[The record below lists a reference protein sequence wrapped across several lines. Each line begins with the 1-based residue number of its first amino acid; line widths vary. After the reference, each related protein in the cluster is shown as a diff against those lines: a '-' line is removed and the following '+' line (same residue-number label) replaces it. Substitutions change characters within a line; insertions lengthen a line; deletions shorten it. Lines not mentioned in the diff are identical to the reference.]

1 MLRLVVAIVLFATT
15 HQRVC
20 GEECP
25 CQYLAADPVYP
36 GAGGYRWDCEYVTHG
51 LTTVPTSCWTLHPDV
66 TQIFLDYNDI
76 SEVTSESLVGLT
88 NLRTLSLKHNTITA
102 IVPGTLT
109 NLASLELLDASSNK
123 LAELPTDLWSLTNLT
138 HLYLGDNKLSD
149 THTFN
154 ISNLNNLEV
163 LDLHLNQLSQL
174 PPLSVEPLRA
184 LQILHLHWNT
194 LVELPVLTNNLHLH
208 ELLVNGNALLEFPK
222 YMFGNLTQP
231 LTYHFVDNPAY
242 DVWATMLLALPE
254 RSHIMMGNDVWVWA
268 EDDQV
273 ARQLLQQAQT
283 WVLQDGLSQP
293 IDLPSLVRI
302 CGSTHI
308 AHTGGSLPPC

>member
-1 MLRLVVAIVLFATT
+1 MAGMTIHQKMKAATK
-15 HQRVC
+15 Q
-20 GEECP
+20 
-25 CQYLAADPVYP
+25 P
-36 GAGGYRWDCEYVTHG
+36 GAEHLRNGTGNDCN
-51 LTTVPTSCWTLHPDV
+51 
-66 TQIFLDYNDI
+66 INYND
-76 SEVTSESLVGLT
+76 SMA
-88 NLRTLSLKHNTITA
+88 KHNHNESSNIIITHHNNNQLKMMMTVWLMTSL
-102 IVPGTLT
+102 IIRDDWNCVPGRGLGMTEWGHLIFMDKY
-109 NLASLELLDASSNK
+109 LASLELLDVSSNK

-149 THTFN
+149 AHTFN
-154 ISNLNNLEV
+154 ISNLINLEV

-194 LVELPVLTNNLHLH
+194 LVELPVLINNLHLH

-273 ARQLLQQAQT
+273 ARQLLQQSQT

-308 AHTGGSLPPC
+308 AHNGGSLLPC